1 MSDNLTI
8 CEFCQKKLSN
18 KANCERHKNTCK
30 IKKIREVEQ
39 QQNLK
44 ELIIEKEKVLEEKE
58 KEKDKIIESKDK
70 EIEKKNEQIEF
81 LKTIINAYA
90 QKSSTTI
97 NNNYKPVTNTINNNF
112 NAKDMVS
119 NLEPIDFEE
128 IKNSMHLYTDKYIDK
143 GMEGFA
149 SFLCNHPC
157 KKKIITTD
165 YARSIIAY
173 RLKDKDY
180 VRDPEASFLI
190 NTVIQDNSEV
200 LYEKATERKNY
211 YEEQVEEDELNI
223 FDEDKQKLKIIKKM
237 RKKVKDVSS
246 GQKIKDK
253 KMIGVL
259 KNHGSGN
266 MIQVIEKVEN
276 EEKMKLSIEE

>member
-1 MSDNLTI
+1 MSDVSNI
-8 CEFCQKKLSN
+8 CEFCQKKFST
-18 KANCERHKNTCK
+18 KGNCKVHKLTWK
-30 IKKIREVEQ
+30 IKKITELEQ
-39 QQNLK
+39 
-44 ELIIEKEKVLEEKE
+44 EKEKVLEEKE

-97 NNNYKPVTNTINNNF
+97 NNNYKPVTNTINNF

-119 NLEPIDFEE
+119 NLEPIDFDE

-211 YEEQVEEDELNI
+211 YEEQVEDDEFNI
-223 FDEDKQKLKIIKKM
+223 FDEDKQKLKVIKKM
-237 RKKVKDVSS
+237 RKRVKDVSN
-246 GQKIKDK
+246 GQKIKDN
-253 KMIGVL
+253 KMIGIL
-259 KNHGSGN
+259 KDHGSGN

-276 EEKMKLSIEE
+276 EEKMKLSIED